1 MKNIFR
7 DVKTVGVVGAGG
19 MGEGIALNFAQAG
32 LSVHVITRSESTMNK
47 CLAQIE
53 DSLQLFEEME
63 LLKEKS
69 SAIRSR
75 IHSFFMSD
83 LKNAV
88 KDCDFIVESIP
99 EVLDTKRELLAQ
111 LDSCKSDVIIS
122 SNTSTFPVSV
132 LAEKMRTPERVVGTH
147 YFMPAHIIPLVEVHW
162 GEKTDMGAV
171 EATKKLMEKVGKKPI
186 LVRKAMVGFIVNR
199 IQGAIVREAQ
209 YLIDQGAVSIEDFD
223 SAARASYGFRLANL
237 GPMAQ
242 MDVNG
247 LDVAFRGHSR
257 VYKDLCNV
265 TEPAPSFKE
274 KIEKGELGIKTGKG
288 FYDYSGKTAPQV
300 MKEVETNLLKQ
311 LALFKQRE
319 GIQ

>member
-1 MKNIFR
+1 MKNKFR

-19 MGEGIALNFAQAG
+19 MGEGIALNLAQAG
-32 LSVHVITRSESTMNK
+32 LSVHVITRSESTMEK
-47 CLAQIE
+47 CRAQIE
-53 DSLQLFEEME
+53 DSLQLFEEMK
-63 LLKEKS
+63 LLEEKS
-69 SAIRSR
+69 SAIRAR
-75 IHSFFMSD
+75 IQPFYMSD

-88 KDCDFIVESIP
+88 KDCDFIIESIP
-99 EVLDTKRELLAQ
+99 EVLETKRELLAQ
-111 LDSCKSDVIIS
+111 LDSCHPDVIIS

-223 SAARASYGFRLANL
+223 AAARASYGFRLANL

-257 VYKDLCNV
+257 VYKELCNA

-288 FYDYSGKTAPQV
+288 FYDYSGKTASQV

-311 LALFKQRE
+311 LALFKERE
-319 GIQ
+319 GT